1 MNAPFGRGTG
11 GDATGGGFAESQ
23 APAPGEARATYTGDL
38 HAWAREQ
45 AALLRAGRV
54 AEADAL
60 NIAEELNDVAGAQ
73 YDKLESALR
82 VLLTHM
88 LKWDHQPERRGR
100 SWANS
105 IATQRRHVARVLRK
119 NPSLKA
125 SLEEAI
131 AEAWE
136 DARREASSETDLP
149 LSRFPK
155 VNPYNWTFIMELPF
169 NYDPPR

>member
-1 MNAPFGRGTG
+1 MNGPFDPNRDMPPT
-11 GDATGGGFAESQ
+11 TPS
-23 APAPGEARATYTGDL
+23 ATYRGDL

-45 AALLRAGRV
+45 AALLRAGRLSEV
-54 AEADAL
+54 DAA
-60 NIAEELNDVAGAQ
+60 NIAEELDDVGNEQ

-100 SWANS
+100 SWANT
-105 IATQRRHVARVLRK
+105 IATQRHAVAKVLRK
-119 NPSLKA
+119 NPSLKS
-125 SLEEAI
+125 SLDEAT

-149 LSRFPK
+149 LDRFPEAL
-155 VNPYNWTFIMELPF
+155 PYDWSAITERPF
-169 NYDPPR
+169 DFDPPPAPPRGRR